1 MKLEKKKT
9 KRKKI
14 EIITKSLFLTFLT
27 LIKTYSSFLIGLNLK
42 INLSNRENYG
52 IFNYIFGE
60 KKIQKDDEF

>member
-1 MKLEKKKT
+1 
-9 KRKKI
+9 
-14 EIITKSLFLTFLT
+14 LT